1 MSTSQICHEAAR
13 RIASGQCA
21 TATLEEVDIR
31 SELQFRPHRAPDY
44 AAEHGALAVL
54 AVEMAENPR
63 NMLQKL
69 VEMAL
74 DLCQADTA
82 GISLIEGEVFRWEAL
97 AGVHA
102 SLRQGTMP
110 RDASPCGIC
119 IDQDATQLMHLADR
133 CFPALRAEPR
143 FVEALLIPFHDH
155 GTPVGTVW
163 IVAHNDERKFDA
175 EDERIL
181 RTLANFASAG
191 WQLWKAAENAAES
204 SRRKDAFVAMLG
216 HEFRNPL
223 AAILSASESIHRIGG
238 NQSGLKQA
246 SEVVTRQARHLCRM
260 VDDLT
265 DLSRLSRGRLDLQKQ
280 TVQIQMLVA
289 RALEMT
295 RPKIDHHGHHLS
307 VRVPTEPIWM
317 EGDPGRL
324 VQLLSN
330 LLDNAAKYT
339 PDGGE
344 ISVVAE
350 SVAGQVCIRVRDNG
364 IGIASHQLDAIFD
377 LYAQLD
383 VSATNGSGGL
393 GLGLA
398 LVRSLV
404 DLHGGTIEVASDGS
418 GKGSQ
423 FTVCLPILPIPAP
436 HAKAKATT
444 NGSGMAP
451 HRRIL
456 VVEDNAELAEALR
469 EILAI
474 HGHTVCI
481 AHNGQTA
488 LERLRSFDP
497 DVVLLDISLPD
508 IDGYQVARKM
518 REDTARRDLII
529 LAISGHE
536 RREDQRRSKE
546 AGCDA
551 HLVKPVPPHVLES
564 FLARGVGRVFQQKS
578 AIAETRPFA
587 QIEHRERKGADGNRG

>member
-1 MSTSQICHEAAR
+1 MSKSQIFHEASR
-13 RIASGQCA
+13 HVASGQCA

-31 SELQFRPHRAPDY
+31 SELQFRPHRPPDY
-44 AAEHGALAVL
+44 VAEHGALAVL
-54 AVEMAENPR
+54 AMEMAENPR

-69 VEMAL
+69 VELAL
-74 DLCQADTA
+74 ELCQADTA

-102 SLRQGTMP
+102 SSRKGTMP

-119 IDQDATQLMHLADR
+119 IDQNATQLMHLADR
-133 CFPALRAEPR
+133 CFPALLAEPR

-163 IVAHNDERKFDA
+163 IVAHNDERKFDP

-191 WQLWKAAENAAES
+191 WQLWRAYENAAES
-204 SRRKDAFVAMLG
+204 SRRKDDFAALLG

-223 AAILSASESIHRIGG
+223 AAILTASERIHRIGG
-238 NQSGLKQA
+238 NQSGLRQA

-260 VDDLT
+260 VDDLA
-265 DLSRLSRGRLDLQKQ
+265 DLSRLSRGRLDLQKE
-280 TVQIQMLVA
+280 TVQISTLVA

-295 RPKIDHHGHHLS
+295 RPKIDRHGHHLS
-307 VRVPTEPIWM
+307 VRIPTEPIWV

-344 ISVVAE
+344 ISVVAQ
-350 SVAGQVCIRVRDNG
+350 SVAGQACIRVRDNG
-364 IGIASHQLDAIFD
+364 IGIASHQIDAIFD

-398 LVRSLV
+398 LVRSLA
-404 DLHGGTIEVASDGS
+404 DLHGGTIEVVSDGP

-423 FTVCLPILPIPAP
+423 FTVCLPILPKPAP
-436 HAKAKATT
+436 DAKATA

-456 VVEDNAELAEALR
+456 VVEDDAELAESLR

-474 HGHTVCI
+474 HGHTVCV
-481 AHNGQTA
+481 AHNGETPLQ
-488 LERLRSFDP
+488 RLRSLDP

-518 REDTARRDLII
+518 REDTPRGDLII
-529 LAISGHE
+529 LAISGHGQQ
-536 RREDQRRSKE
+536 EDRRRSKE

-551 HLVKPVPPHVLES
+551 HLVKPVPTNVLEG
-564 FLARGVGRVFQQKS
+564 FLARGVGQMALQES
-578 AIAETRPFA
+578 AIAEAKPS
-587 QIEHRERKGADGNRG
+587 EYDPGNSRHAR

>member
-1 MSTSQICHEAAR
+1 MINRQSVHEASRLVAHSQR
-13 RIASGQCA
+13 A
-21 TATLEEVDIR
+21 TATLKDVDIR
-31 SELQFRPHRAPDY
+31 SELQSRPHRPPDY
-44 AAEHGALAVL
+44 AAEHGAVTVL
-54 AVEMAENPR
+54 AMEMAENPR

-69 VEMAL
+69 VETAL
-74 DLCQADTA
+74 DLCRADTA

-102 SLRQGTMP
+102 SSRKGTMP

-119 IDQDATQLMHLADR
+119 IDQNATQLMHLADR
-133 CFPALRAEPR
+133 CFPALLTEPR
-143 FVEALLIPFHDH
+143 FVEALLVPFHDH
-155 GTPVGTVW
+155 GKPVGTVW
-163 IVAHNDERKFDA
+163 IVAHNDERKFDG

-191 WQLWKAAENAAES
+191 WQLWKAYENAAES
-204 SRRKDAFVAMLG
+204 GRRKDEFVATLG

-223 AAILSASESIHRIGG
+223 AAILSASEVIHKIGG
-238 NQSGLKQA
+238 NNSGLKRA
-246 SEVVTRQARHLCRM
+246 SEVVTRQATHLCRM

-265 DLSRLSRGRLDLQKQ
+265 DLSRIIRGRLDLQKE
-280 TVQIQMLVA
+280 TVQIRTLVA

-295 RPKIDHHGHHLS
+295 RPKIDRHGHHLS
-307 VRVPTEPIWM
+307 VRIPTESIWV

-324 VQLLSN
+324 VQMLSN

-344 ISVVAE
+344 ISIVAE
-350 SVAGQVCIRVRDNG
+350 SVTDQVCIRVRDSG
-364 IGIASHQLDAIFD
+364 IGIASHQIDAIFG
-377 LYAQLD
+377 LYAQLE

-404 DLHGGTIEVASDGS
+404 ELHGGTIEVISDGP

-423 FTVCLPILPIPAP
+423 FTVCLPIMPRPAL
-436 HAKAKATT
+436 HAIARETT
-444 NGSGMAP
+444 NRSVMSAQ
-451 HRRIL
+451 RRIL
-456 VVEDNAELAEALR
+456 VVEDNADLAEATK

-474 HGHTVCI
+474 DGHHVCI
-481 AHNGQTA
+481 AADGKMA
-488 LERLRSFDP
+488 LERLASFDP

-518 REDTARRDLII
+518 REATHRGDLII
-529 LAISGHE
+529 LAVSGHE
-536 RREDQRRSKE
+536 REEDQRRSRE

-551 HLVKPVPPHVLES
+551 HLVKPVAINVLES
-564 FLARGVGRVFQQKS
+564 FLVPEVWKVS
-578 AIAETRPFA
+578 AGGIRNT
-587 QIEHRERKGADGNRG
+587 

>member
-1 MSTSQICHEAAR
+1 MTVTGLLLHMINRQSFHEASRLVAH
-13 RIASGQCA
+13 GQRA

-31 SELQFRPHRAPDY
+31 SELQFRPHRPPDY

-54 AVEMAENPR
+54 AMEMAENPR

-69 VEMAL
+69 VETAL
-74 DLCQADTA
+74 DLCEADTA

-102 SLRQGTMP
+102 SSRKGTMP

-119 IDQDATQLMHLADR
+119 IDRDATQLMHLADR
-133 CFPALRAEPR
+133 CFPALMAKPR

-163 IVAHNDERKFDA
+163 IVAHNDERIFDG

-191 WQLWKAAENAAES
+191 WQLWKAYEKAAES
-204 SRRKDAFVAMLG
+204 SGRKDEFMATLG

-223 AAILSASESIHRIGG
+223 AAILSASEVIHKIGG
-238 NQSGLKQA
+238 NNSGLKQA

-265 DLSRLSRGRLDLQKQ
+265 DLSRISRGRLDLQKE
-280 TVQIQMLVA
+280 TVEIGALVA
-289 RALEMT
+289 RALETT

-307 VRVPTEPIWM
+307 VRIPTEPIWV

-339 PDGGE
+339 PDCGE

-350 SVAGQVCIRVRDNG
+350 SVAGQICIRVRDNG
-364 IGIASHQLDAIFD
+364 IGIPSHQIDAIFG
-377 LYAQLD
+377 LYAQLE
-383 VSATNGSGGL
+383 VSATNGSEGL

-404 DLHGGTIEVASDGS
+404 DLHGGTIEVASDGP

-423 FTVCLPILPIPAP
+423 FTVCLPIMLKPAL
-436 HAKAKATT
+436 HAIARETT
-444 NGSGMAP
+444 NGSG
-451 HRRIL
+451 RS
-456 VVEDNAELAEALR
+456 
-469 EILAI
+469 
-474 HGHTVCI
+474 
-481 AHNGQTA
+481 AH
-488 LERLRSFDP
+488 
-497 DVVLLDISLPD
+497 
-508 IDGYQVARKM
+508 
-518 REDTARRDLII
+518 
-529 LAISGHE
+529 
-536 RREDQRRSKE
+536 
-546 AGCDA
+546 
-551 HLVKPVPPHVLES
+551 
-564 FLARGVGRVFQQKS
+564 
-578 AIAETRPFA
+578 
-587 QIEHRERKGADGNRG
+587 